1 MHFGGRLDSIFAL
14 SLHFTFKIYKIMKNY
29 IMNIVIMSEDKKT
42 KSVHKVEIKPFK
54 PKPLVNKK
62 G

>member
-1 MHFGGRLDSIFAL
+1 
-14 SLHFTFKIYKIMKNY
+14 MKNY